1 MAKIAVIEDNAEM
14 RENIKEILVLAD
26 YDVVTAED
34 GKKGVELIK
43 AELPD
48 LILCDIMMPELDG
61 YGVLYMVSKNL
72 KTASIPF
79 IFLTAKSEKE
89 DFRKGM
95 NMGADDYITKPFDD
109 TELLD
114 SIERRLN
121 RLKQFKHEGKF
132 ETTEQSLHS
141 FINDAKGLEQLK
153 KLSNEKRVKKYNKK
167 DTIYYE
173 GDIPN
178 FLYFVNTGKVK
189 TYKMNRDGKEFVT
202 NLYKKG
208 DFLGYKSLIADEAY
222 EETAAALENVE
233 LTLIPKDD
241 FLHLLYSSKE
251 VSTKFIKML
260 AGSIDVKQQELLN
273 LAYDTVRKR
282 VADSLLKLE
291 AKYKQENQDHFN
303 IAISRDDLASI
314 VGTATESVIR
324 TLSEFK
330 HDGYISVK
338 GSNITILQPEKLKN
352 FRF

>member
-1 MAKIAVIEDNAEM
+1 MTKIAVIEDNADM
-14 RENIKEILVLAD
+14 RENIQEILELAD
-26 YDVVTAED
+26 YEVVTAEN
-34 GKKGVELIK
+34 GKRGVELIK

-61 YGVLYMVSKNL
+61 YGVLYMVSKNV

-79 IFLTAKSEKE
+79 IFLTAKTEKE

-95 NMGADDYITKPFDD
+95 NMGADDYITKPFED

-114 SIERRLN
+114 SIQRRLD
-121 RLKQFKHEGKF
+121 RVKQFSSEI
-132 ETTEQSLHS
+132 ENTEQSLHS
-141 FINDAKGLEQLK
+141 FINDAKGLEELQ
-153 KLSNEKRVKKYNKK
+153 KLSSEKRVKKFSKK

-173 GDIPN
+173 GDLPN
-178 FLYFVNTGKVK
+178 FLYFLNSGKVK
-189 TYKMNRDGKEFVT
+189 TYKMNRDGKEFVA
-202 NLYKKG
+202 NLYKAG
-208 DFLGYKSLIADEAY
+208 DFLGYKSLIADEPY
-222 EETAAALENVE
+222 EETAAALEETE
-233 LTLIPKDD
+233 LSMIPKED

-251 VSTKFIKML
+251 VSSKFIKML
-260 AGSIDVKQQELLN
+260 AGSIDVKQQELIN

-291 AKYKQENQDHFN
+291 AKYKNENQEQFN

-330 HDGYISVK
+330 HDGYIAIK

>member
-1 MAKIAVIEDNAEM
+1 MNKIVLIEDNNEM
-14 RENIKEILVLAD
+14 RENIKEILELAD
-26 YDVVTAED
+26 YTVFSAEN
-34 GKKGVELIK
+34 GKRGVELIK
-43 AELPD
+43 KELPD

-61 YGVLYMVSKNL
+61 YGVLYMVSKSI
-72 KTASIPF
+72 KTAAIPF

-121 RLKQFKHEGKF
+121 RVKQFSDDSQVLSDGIH
-132 ETTEQSLHS
+132 T
-141 FINDAKGLEQLK
+141 FINSVKGLDELNK
-153 KLSNEKRVKKYNKK
+153 MSHEKRTKKYNKK
-167 DTIYYE
+167 DTVYFE
-173 GDIPN
+173 GDSPN
-178 FLYFVNTGKVK
+178 FLYFLNSGKVK
-189 TYKMNRDGKEFVT
+189 TFKMNKDGKEFVT
-202 NLYKKG
+202 NLYKAG
-208 DFLGYKSLIADEAY
+208 EFLGYKSLINEQAY
-222 EETAAALENVE
+222 EESATALEATE
-233 LTLIPKDD
+233 ISLIPKED

-251 VSTKFIKML
+251 VSHKFIKIL
-260 AGSIDVKQQELLN
+260 AGSIDTKQQELLN

-291 AKYKQENQDHFN
+291 AKYNVEGENNFS

-330 HDGYISVK
+330 HDGYISIK
-338 GSNITILQPEKLKN
+338 GSSITILDSEKLKN